1 MLIQQSFGEVANVID
16 EISGSLAEQTTAATG
31 LAQSTERVSPM
42 SEENSTA
49 AQSLLRL
56 ANDLEEKAREVK
68 LAVEVFS
75 V

>member
-1 MLIQQSFGEVANVID
+1 MEKNQVTRPVIERTRTKRQCVSDAEV
-16 EISGSLAEQTTAATG
+16 
-31 LAQSTERVSPM
+31 AQSTERVSSM

>member
-1 MLIQQSFGEVANVID
+1 
-16 EISGSLAEQTTAATG
+16 
-31 LAQSTERVSPM
+31 M